1 MNQKLYDATLDVVKQ
16 LHGQQLRKYTDAPY
30 WTHCDAVA
38 KIVSEHDGDP
48 IMIAAALC
56 HDVLEDTECD
66 MLTLSKSLQGAGWS
80 SAESWDIAHLVEEL
94 TDEYTSERYPNL
106 NREWRKNKEASRL
119 AEVSPE
125 AQTIKYA
132 DLIDNTG
139 SITEY
144 DPAFARTYLEEKALY
159 LWRMTKG
166 SPVLYKKAGE
176 AWRQAVEKVG
186 PVARVLPIEL
196 MR

>member
-1 MNQKLYDATLDVVKQ
+1 MNQKLYNATLDVVKQ
-16 LHGQQLRKYTDAPY
+16 LHGEQKRKYTNEPY

-38 KIVSEHDGDP
+38 KIVTAYGGDP

-56 HDVLEDTECD
+56 HDVFEDTECEA
-66 MLTLSKSLQGAGWS
+66 LVLSELLQEAGWS
-80 SAESWDIAHLVEEL
+80 SAESWDIVRLVEEL

-106 NREWRKNKEASRL
+106 NREWRKNKESLRL
-119 AEVSPE
+119 AEISPE

-132 DLIDNTG
+132 DLIDNTS
-139 SITEY
+139 SIAEH

-166 SPVLYKKAGE
+166 LPSLYEKAGE
-176 AWRQAVEKVG
+176 VWREAVRKVG
-186 PVARVLPIEL
+186 PVSRALPIEL